1 MNQSV
6 QHYAVAELAALD
18 SSKRKLLISALMVGG
33 AGLSWAD
40 EQAPK
45 HVKNA
50 LRILCYHDIRDRL
63 RQSFETSPN
72 SAAVSTTD
80 LVEHFEW
87 LKTNGYKVVSL
98 EQMLQARQGG
108 LELPA
113 KAILLTFD
121 DGYESF
127 YSRVYPLLKAYQ
139 YPAVMALVEQFMTA
153 DATGKVTYDSKL
165 APRENFL
172 NWDQVR
178 EMAKSGLVEFASHS
192 AYSHTGVLA
201 NPQGSKLPA
210 LVTRIY
216 DPATA
221 TYETEEVY
229 ATRIYQDF
237 DSVAS
242 LMQREIGVR
251 PRAVV
256 WPYGAY
262 NDVAI
267 TMARKAGH
275 TVGFNLTSNSDNAAT
290 PLMHLGRDL
299 VVFNAGLSGLKT
311 MVKQRSQ
318 GQYDEALRK
327 RVVHVDLDYIYDK
340 DAKQQEANLGKLI
353 ERVRAL
359 GASHVYL
366 QAYADPDGNG
376 AAKELYFPNR
386 HLPMRADLFRRVAW
400 QLKTRGSVQVYAW
413 MPVMA
418 FELPPDHPVA
428 KYTVQVHASAPE
440 GHAKSRYPRLSPYS
454 VEAKQVMRDIYEDFG
469 KHAWGTRGL
478 LLHDDATLDDFEDV
492 SPQALEAYAKAGL
505 PAVFSELRASDKKDR
520 RWAKFK
526 TATLTDLTLELAAVL
541 RNHIPDLE
549 TARNIYAP
557 PVLDPGSE
565 VWFAQDLD
573 NMLASYDYTAV
584 MAMPYMEKATNPE
597 QWLKTLAAT
606 VLQRPKAAQRVVFEL
621 QSKDWRTNK
630 AIDSAKLAE
639 HVMILRRA
647 GAHHIGY
654 YPDNFSEDQ
663 PNIKT
668 LKPAFS
674 LTTFPV
680 KS

>member
-6 QHYAVAELAALD
+6 QHYAVAESAALD

-98 EQMLQARQGG
+98 EQMLQARQGR

-242 LMQREIGVR
+242 LMQREIGMR

-267 TMARKAGH
+267 SMARKAGH

>member
-1 MNQSV
+1 MTQSI
-6 QHYAVAELAALD
+6 QHYAMAESTVQD
-18 SSKRKLLISALMVGG
+18 SSKRKLLISALLVGG
-33 AGLSWAD
+33 AGLSWASD
-40 EQAPK
+40 QAKPI
-45 HVKNA
+45 KNA
-50 LRILCYHDIRDRL
+50 VRILCYHDIRDRL
-63 RQSFETSPN
+63 RQSFETSPD

-87 LKTNGYKVVSL
+87 LKTNGYKTVSL
-98 EQMLQARQGG
+98 EQVVQARQGG
-108 LELPA
+108 PDLPA

-127 YSRVYPLLKAYQ
+127 YSRVFPLLKAYQ
-139 YPAVMALVEQFMTA
+139 YPAVIALVEQFMTA
-153 DATGKVTYDSKL
+153 DASGKVFYDNKL
-165 APRENFL
+165 TPRESFL
-172 NWDQVR
+172 NWNQVR
-178 EMAKSGLVEFASHS
+178 EMAASGIIEFASHS

-216 DPATA
+216 DPVAA
-221 TYETEEVY
+221 TYETEEAY
-229 ATRIYQDF
+229 ATRIYKDF

-242 LMQREIGVR
+242 LMEREIGVR

-267 TMARKAGH
+267 AMARKAGH
-275 TVGFNLTSNSDNAAT
+275 TIGFNLTSNSDNAAT

-340 DAKQQEANLGKLI
+340 DVKQQEANLGKLI

-400 QLKTRGSVQVYAW
+400 QLKTRGGVQVYAW

-418 FELPPDHPVA
+418 FELPPEHPVA
-428 KYTVQVHASAPE
+428 KHTVQVHASAPE

-454 VEAKQVMRDIYEDFG
+454 VEARQVMSDIYEDFG

-526 TATLTDLTLELAAVL
+526 TTTLTDLTLELAAVL

-557 PVLDPGSE
+557 PVLDPDSE
-565 VWFAQDLD
+565 IWFAQDLD

-630 AIDSAKLAE
+630 AIDSTKLAE

-647 GAHHIGY
+647 GVRHIGY
-654 YPDNFSEDQ
+654 YPDNFAEDQ
-663 PNIKT
+663 PNIKA

-674 LTTFPV
+674 LTTFPA

>member
-6 QHYAVAELAALD
+6 QHYAVAESAALD

-400 QLKTRGSVQVYAW
+400 QLKTRGGVQVYAW

-418 FELPPDHPVA
+418 FELPPEHPAA

>member
-98 EQMLQARQGG
+98 EQMLRARQGG

-400 QLKTRGSVQVYAW
+400 QLKTRGGVQVYAW

-418 FELPPDHPVA
+418 FELPPEHPAA

>member
-1 MNQSV
+1 MNHLTPQPS
-6 QHYAVAELAALD
+6 ASSLASLD
-18 SSKRKLLISALMVGG
+18 HSKRKLLISTLLMSNTGFLLASELG
-33 AGLSWAD
+33 QKRS
-40 EQAPK
+40 
-45 HVKNA
+45 KNA
-50 LRILCYHDIRDRL
+50 VRILCYHDIRDRL
-63 RQSFETSPN
+63 RQSFETSPD

-87 LKTNGYKVVSL
+87 LKTNGYKAVSL
-98 EQMLQARQGG
+98 EQVVQARQGG
-108 LELPA
+108 PELPA
-113 KAILLTFD
+113 KALLLTFD

-139 YPAVMALVEQFMTA
+139 YPAVIALVEQFMTA
-153 DATGKVTYDSKL
+153 DASGKVAYDNKL
-165 APRENFL
+165 TPREAFL

-178 EMAKSGLVEFASHS
+178 EMATSGLVEFASHS
-192 AYSHTGVLA
+192 AYSHVGVLA

-216 DPATA
+216 DPVSA
-221 TYETEEVY
+221 TYETEEAY
-229 ATRIYQDF
+229 AARIYKDF

-251 PRAVV
+251 PRAIV

-262 NDVAI
+262 NDAAI
-267 TMARKAGH
+267 AMARKAGH

-340 DAKQQEANLGKLI
+340 DANQQEANLGKLI

-400 QLKTRGSVQVYAW
+400 QLKTRGGVQVYAW

-418 FELPPDHPVA
+418 FELPPEHPVA
-428 KYTVQVHASAPE
+428 KHTVQVHVSAPE

-454 VEAKQVMRDIYEDFG
+454 AEAKQVMRDIYEDFG

-492 SPQALEAYAKAGL
+492 SPQALQAYAKAGL
-505 PAVFSELRASDKKDR
+505 PAAFSELRASDKKDR

-526 TATLTDLTLELAAVL
+526 TATLTNLTLELAAVL

-557 PVLDPGSE
+557 PVLDPESE
-565 VWFAQDLD
+565 IWFAQDLD

-584 MAMPYMEKATNPE
+584 MAMPYMEKASDPE

-606 VLQRPKAAQRVVFEL
+606 VLRRPKAAQRVVFEL

-647 GAHHIGY
+647 GVHHIGY
-654 YPDNFSEDQ
+654 YPDNFAQDQ

>member
-6 QHYAVAELAALD
+6 QHYAVAESAALD

-311 MVKQRSQ
+311 MAKQRSQ

-400 QLKTRGSVQVYAW
+400 QLKTRGGVQVYAW

>member
-165 APRENFL
+165 TPRENFL

-299 VVFNAGLSGLKT
+299 VVFNAGLSGLT
-311 MVKQRSQ
+311 SS
-318 GQYDEALRK
+318 G
-327 RVVHVDLDYIYDK
+327 
-340 DAKQQEANLGKLI
+340 
-353 ERVRAL
+353 VR
-359 GASHVYL
+359 
-366 QAYADPDGNG
+366 P
-376 AAKELYFPNR
+376 
-386 HLPMRADLFRRVAW
+386 
-400 QLKTRGSVQVYAW
+400 
-413 MPVMA
+413 
-418 FELPPDHPVA
+418 
-428 KYTVQVHASAPE
+428 
-440 GHAKSRYPRLSPYS
+440 
-454 VEAKQVMRDIYEDFG
+454 
-469 KHAWGTRGL
+469 
-478 LLHDDATLDDFEDV
+478 
-492 SPQALEAYAKAGL
+492 
-505 PAVFSELRASDKKDR
+505 
-520 RWAKFK
+520 
-526 TATLTDLTLELAAVL
+526 
-541 RNHIPDLE
+541 
-549 TARNIYAP
+549 
-557 PVLDPGSE
+557 
-565 VWFAQDLD
+565 
-573 NMLASYDYTAV
+573 
-584 MAMPYMEKATNPE
+584 
-597 QWLKTLAAT
+597 
-606 VLQRPKAAQRVVFEL
+606 
-621 QSKDWRTNK
+621 
-630 AIDSAKLAE
+630 
-639 HVMILRRA
+639 
-647 GAHHIGY
+647 
-654 YPDNFSEDQ
+654 
-663 PNIKT
+663 
-668 LKPAFS
+668 
-674 LTTFPV
+674 
-680 KS
+680 